1 MQETEARLLW
11 NNVFHRKFLKVL
23 YRFLVLIMLNATP
36 ALPDFEKILFFFC
49 NRRFYWSCSW
59 YGAVWYSVYSV
70 QQRSRRGWPGAWCV
84 VWHWRSPPSSS
95 MFHSP
100 SPRVTKIG
108 SSVSNKKREK
118 DFACLDCTIRQ
129 SLRTQHLAFHNLPFF
144 HHFVKVTNIFISLI
158 FHELSEFSWNL
169 RVNWTKCL

>member
-1 MQETEARLLW
+1 MQLPLCRTL
-11 NNVFHRKFLKVL
+11 RKFC
-23 YRFLVLIMLNATP
+23 FFSATE
-36 ALPDFEKILFFFC
+36 DFIE
-49 NRRFYWSCSW
+49 
-59 YGAVWYSVYSV
+59 VVHDMEHWYSVYSV

-84 VWHWRSPPSSS
+84 VSHWRSPPSSS

-158 FHELSEFSWNL
+158 FHELSEFS
-169 RVNWTKCL
+169 